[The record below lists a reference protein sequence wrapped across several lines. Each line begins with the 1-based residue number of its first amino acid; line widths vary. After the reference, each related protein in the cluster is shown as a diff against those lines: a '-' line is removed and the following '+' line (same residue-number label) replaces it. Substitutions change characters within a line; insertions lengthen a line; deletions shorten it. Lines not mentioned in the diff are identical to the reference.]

1 MLQPTACVVVESTIS
16 VNGGM
21 DENSPAFVVWDAQK
35 AILIRSGTPPDKVNH
50 IYLSLTMM
58 MSFYA
63 LSECNYFISA
73 VFKLSLFH
81 SSPEVFLSLH
91 FVLVFFISPSQDV
104 SLLQFRG
111 VCVSNEFSNPL
122 FILSSIEG
130 CLNPQQ
136 QDGIQKV
143 IISPDCTNSSKLS
156 I

>member
-1 MLQPTACVVVESTIS
+1 
-16 VNGGM
+16 
-21 DENSPAFVVWDAQK
+21 
-35 AILIRSGTPPDKVNH
+35 
-50 IYLSLTMM
+50 MM

-63 LSECNYFISA
+63 LSECNYFVSA
-73 VFKLSLFH
+73 VLKLSLFC
-81 SSPEVFLSLH
+81 SSPEMFLSLH

-143 IISPDCTNSSKLS
+143 IISSDCTNSSKLS
-156 I
+156 LSIIFTFLFRSFFQGLRASDVLMFSFQALVIWVVIYVRVHICVVKLLIGLPPTHV